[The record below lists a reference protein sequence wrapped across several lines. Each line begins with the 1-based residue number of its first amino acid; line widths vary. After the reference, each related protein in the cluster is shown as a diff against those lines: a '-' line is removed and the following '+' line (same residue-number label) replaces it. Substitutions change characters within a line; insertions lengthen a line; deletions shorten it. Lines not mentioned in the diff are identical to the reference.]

1 MLLKLKFVVLAVT
14 VCIFLMAPAIHVAA
28 KKQLFG
34 TIQPVVVIDPGHGG
48 DDTGATGPDGSP
60 EKVITLNFAR
70 ILAAELDR
78 GYKVVLTRTTDSML
92 DLEKRTSLANYPRG
106 DLFISIHTSASYN
119 HGTTGIR
126 IYWYQKFAEDSL
138 TRSEPPPNAAAQP
151 GSSLLWTQAQDR
163 FREDSLSLADNIRG
177 RLDDL
182 YEARDIRLQGAPL
195 LVLQGANMPALLIEI
210 GHLSNPKEENKL
222 NDQPY
227 LIDLARAIRRGIDD
241 YFEQEK
247 QPGAP

>member
-1 MLLKLKFVVLAVT
+1 MSIRIAGDRGFSLQKSKRKTFSVMLLKLKFVVLAVT

-138 TRSEPPPNAAAQP
+138 TRSDPPPTRQRNRVPRYCGLRHRTGFAKTACPWPTTLEAV
-151 GSSLLWTQAQDR
+151 SMICMKRVIFDCKEHR
-163 FREDSLSLADNIRG
+163 FWFYRG
-177 RLDDL
+177 PTCQL
-182 YEARDIRLQGAPL
+182 
-195 LVLQGANMPALLIEI
+195 
-210 GHLSNPKEENKL
+210 
-222 NDQPY
+222 
-227 LIDLARAIRRGIDD
+227 
-241 YFEQEK
+241 F
-247 QPGAP
+247 